1 MALAYSKITLE
12 IKEIFLKN
20 RPKELYA
27 ISPKGTVPV
36 LCLSKSIIIEES
48 LDIMKWALEQYDIES
63 WFSSNIN
70 NQLEIVALCDNK
82 FKYWLD
88 RYKYHDRYPENTK
101 IYYMEKCDMFL
112 SEINNLL
119 NINPYLFSSKISL
132 ADVAIFPFIRQ
143 YANVDKINFE
153 NKYINLSKWLDDFV
167 NSKLFLSVMD
177 KYPEYNSMQKPL
189 IINFS
194 KLGY

>member
-1 MALAYSKITLE
+1 M
-12 IKEIFLKN
+12 
-20 RPKELYA
+20 
-27 ISPKGTVPV
+27 
-36 LCLSKSIIIEES
+36 
-48 LDIMKWALEQYDIES
+48 
-63 WFSSNIN
+63 
-70 NQLEIVALCDNK
+70 
-82 FKYWLD
+82 
-88 RYKYHDRYPENTK
+88 
-101 IYYMEKCDMFL
+101 
-112 SEINNLL
+112 
-119 NINPYLFSSKISL
+119 FSSKISL

-153 NKYINLSKWLDDFV
+153 NKYIYLSKWLDDFV